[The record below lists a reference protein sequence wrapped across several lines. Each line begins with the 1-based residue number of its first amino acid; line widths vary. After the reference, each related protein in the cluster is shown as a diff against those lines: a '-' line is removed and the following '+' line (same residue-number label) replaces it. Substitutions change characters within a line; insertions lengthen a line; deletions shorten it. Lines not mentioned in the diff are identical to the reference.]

1 MGEITLNLN
10 ILFFEALIYASLAT
24 KNLLSQ
30 YFDIS
35 GFSSTEIG
43 ILMAVLPVVS
53 LVSSPLWF
61 KISSRLGQNRIY
73 YIVSLSSAVCIWP
86 IFTAGDF
93 LTSLLFMIL
102 FSLFFSGVVPLGD
115 SIIMTILKNTGGR
128 FDRVR
133 LFGTIGF
140 AVTSLLLSSLVGISF
155 FWLFAAT
162 SVVLAFSP
170 IFLKKKSGE
179 SRRSAPENS
188 AGAGSLLQFSVMTI
202 GMFFGIT
209 LNSFH
214 NSFIAVFTR
223 QNGMDSSVVG
233 VVFAITA
240 LSEIPFL
247 LVADRIIEKIGSMKI
262 LLFGMAVIGVRMIL
276 VSFATNVYALY
287 LVESLH
293 GLTYILMY
301 YALFHFIHYGLSG
314 RRLIFAQSV
323 FWIVR
328 SGLTFIVGS
337 IGGGIIIDAFSVFF
351 AFRLFGFI
359 GLLSAII
366 MTIVYFAFRRS
377 RLNSR

>member
-1 MGEITLNLN
+1 MNLR
-10 ILFFEALIYASLAT
+10 IFFFEALIYASLAT
-24 KNLLSQ
+24 KNLLGQ

-86 IFTAGDF
+86 IFATSDF

-115 SIIMTILKNTGGR
+115 SIIMTIIKKTGGR

-140 AVTSLLLSSLVGISF
+140 AATSMLLSSLVGISF

-170 IFLKKKSGE
+170 IFLEKKPGE
-179 SRRSAPENS
+179 SRTAAPDNY
-188 AGAGSLLQFSVMTI
+188 AGAGSLLQFSMMTI
-202 GMFFGIT
+202 GMFCGIT

-223 QNGMDSSVVG
+223 QNGMDPSVVG
-233 VVFAITA
+233 IVFAITA

-262 LLFGMAVIGVRMIL
+262 LLFGMAVIGIRMIL

-301 YALFHFIHYGLSG
+301 YSLFHFIHYGLSG
-314 RRLIFAQSV
+314 RRQIFAQSV

-337 IGGGIIIDAFSVFF
+337 IGGGIIIDTFSVFI
-351 AFRLFGFI
+351 AFRLFGFV

-366 MTIVYFAFRRS
+366 MTVVYFAVRRS
-377 RLNSR
+377 EPDSR

>member
-1 MGEITLNLN
+1 MNLS

-86 IFTAGDF
+86 IFAASDF

-102 FSLFFSGVVPLGD
+102 FSLFFSAVVPLGD
-115 SIIMTILKNTGGR
+115 SIIMTSIKKTGGR

-140 AVTSLLLSSLVGISF
+140 AATSLLLSTVVGISF

-170 IFLKKKSGE
+170 IFLKKKSDASRTEATE
-179 SRRSAPENS
+179 SS
-188 AGAGSLLQFSVMTI
+188 AGAGSLLQFSMMTI

-223 QNGMDSSVVG
+223 QNGMDPSVVG
-233 VVFAITA
+233 IVFAITA

-247 LVADRIIEKIGSMKI
+247 LVADRIIERIGSMKI

-301 YALFHFIHYGLSG
+301 YSLFHFIHYGLSG
-314 RRLIFAQSV
+314 RQQILAQSV

-351 AFRLFGFI
+351 AFRFFGYV

-366 MTIVYFAFRRS
+366 MTIVYLSFRRS
-377 RLNSR
+377 RSNSG

>member
-1 MGEITLNLN
+1 LNLS

-61 KISSRLGQNRIY
+61 KISSGLGQNKIY

-86 IFTAGDF
+86 IFAASDF

-102 FSLFFSGVVPLGD
+102 FSLFFSAVVPLGD
-115 SIIMTILKNTGGR
+115 SIIMTSIKKTGGR

-140 AVTSLLLSSLVGISF
+140 AATSLLLSTVVGISF

-170 IFLKKKSGE
+170 IFLKKKSDASRTEATE
-179 SRRSAPENS
+179 SS
-188 AGAGSLLQFSVMTI
+188 AGAGSLLQFSMMTI

-223 QNGMDSSVVG
+223 QNGMDPSVVG
-233 VVFAITA
+233 IVFAITA

-247 LVADRIIEKIGSMKI
+247 LVADRIIERIGSMKI

-301 YALFHFIHYGLSG
+301 YSLFHFIHYGLSG
-314 RRLIFAQSV
+314 RQQTFAQSV

-351 AFRLFGFI
+351 AFRFFGYV

-366 MTIVYFAFRRS
+366 MTIVYLSFRRS
-377 RLNSR
+377 RSNSG

>member
-1 MGEITLNLN
+1 LNLS
-10 ILFFEALIYASLAT
+10 IFFFEVLIYASLAT
-24 KNLLSQ
+24 KNLLGQ

-86 IFTAGDF
+86 IFAASDF
-93 LTSLLFMIL
+93 MTSLLFMIL

-115 SIIMTILKNTGGR
+115 SIIMTIIKKTGGR

-133 LFGTIGF
+133 LFGTMGF
-140 AVTSLLLSSLVGISF
+140 AATSLLLSSLVGISF

-170 IFLKKKSGE
+170 IFLEKKPGE
-179 SRRSAPENS
+179 SRTAAPENS
-188 AGAGSLLQFSVMTI
+188 TGAGSLLQFSMMTI

-223 QNGMDSSVVG
+223 QNGMDPSVVG
-233 VVFAITA
+233 IVFAITA

-301 YALFHFIHYGLSG
+301 YSLFHFIHYGLSG
-314 RRLIFAQSV
+314 RRQIFAQSV

-337 IGGGIIIDAFSVFF
+337 IGGGIIIDTFSVFI
-351 AFRLFGFI
+351 AFRLFGFV

-366 MTIVYFAFRRS
+366 MTVVYFAVRRS
-377 RLNSR
+377 EPDSG

>member
-1 MGEITLNLN
+1 MNLS
-10 ILFFEALIYASLAT
+10 IFFFEVLIYASLAT
-24 KNLLSQ
+24 KNLLGQ

-86 IFTAGDF
+86 IFAASDF
-93 LTSLLFMIL
+93 MTSLLFMIL

-115 SIIMTILKNTGGR
+115 SIIMTIIKKTGGR

-133 LFGTIGF
+133 LFGTMGF
-140 AVTSLLLSSLVGISF
+140 AATSLLLSSLVGISF

-170 IFLKKKSGE
+170 IFLEKKPGE
-179 SRRSAPENS
+179 SRTAAPENS
-188 AGAGSLLQFSVMTI
+188 TGAGSLLQFSMMTI

-223 QNGMDSSVVG
+223 QNGMDPSVVG
-233 VVFAITA
+233 IVFAITA

-301 YALFHFIHYGLSG
+301 YSLFHFIHYGLSG
-314 RRLIFAQSV
+314 RRQIFAQSV

-337 IGGGIIIDAFSVFF
+337 IGGGIIIDTFSVFI
-351 AFRLFGFI
+351 AFRLFGFV

-366 MTIVYFAFRRS
+366 MTVVYFAVRRS
-377 RLNSR
+377 EPDSG

>member
-1 MGEITLNLN
+1 LNLS

-86 IFTAGDF
+86 IFAASDF

-102 FSLFFSGVVPLGD
+102 FSLFFSAVVPLGD
-115 SIIMTILKNTGGR
+115 SIIMTSIKKTGGR

-140 AVTSLLLSSLVGISF
+140 AATSLLLSTVVGISF

-170 IFLKKKSGE
+170 IFLKKKSDASRTEATE
-179 SRRSAPENS
+179 SS
-188 AGAGSLLQFSVMTI
+188 AGAGSLLQFSMMTI

-223 QNGMDSSVVG
+223 QNGMDPSVVG
-233 VVFAITA
+233 IVFAITA

-247 LVADRIIEKIGSMKI
+247 LVADRIIERIGSMKI

-301 YALFHFIHYGLSG
+301 YSLFHFIHYGLSG
-314 RRLIFAQSV
+314 RQQILAQSV

-351 AFRLFGFI
+351 AFRFFGYV

-366 MTIVYFAFRRS
+366 MTIVYLSFRRS
-377 RLNSR
+377 RSNSG

>member
-1 MGEITLNLN
+1 MNLR
-10 ILFFEALIYASLAT
+10 IFFIEALIYASLAT
-24 KNLLSQ
+24 KNLLGQ

-86 IFTAGDF
+86 IFATSEF

-115 SIIMTILKNTGGR
+115 SIIMTIIKKTGGR

-140 AVTSLLLSSLVGISF
+140 AATSLLLSSLVGISF

-170 IFLKKKSGE
+170 IFLKRKPGE
-179 SRRSAPENS
+179 LRTAAPENS
-188 AGAGSLLQFSVMTI
+188 TGAGSLLQFSMMTI

-209 LNSFH
+209 LN
-214 NSFIAVFTR
+214 
-223 QNGMDSSVVG
+223 
-233 VVFAITA
+233 
-240 LSEIPFL
+240 
-247 LVADRIIEKIGSMKI
+247 
-262 LLFGMAVIGVRMIL
+262 
-276 VSFATNVYALY
+276 
-287 LVESLH
+287 
-293 GLTYILMY
+293 
-301 YALFHFIHYGLSG
+301 
-314 RRLIFAQSV
+314 
-323 FWIVR
+323 
-328 SGLTFIVGS
+328 
-337 IGGGIIIDAFSVFF
+337 
-351 AFRLFGFI
+351 
-359 GLLSAII
+359 
-366 MTIVYFAFRRS
+366 
-377 RLNSR
+377 

>member
-1 MGEITLNLN
+1 LNLN

-35 GFSSTEIG
+35 GYSPTEIG

-61 KISSRLGQNRIY
+61 KISSRLGQNKIY

-86 IFTAGDF
+86 IFATSDF

-102 FSLFFSGVVPLGD
+102 FSLFFSAVVPLGD
-115 SIIMTILKNTGGR
+115 SIIMTILKTTGGR

-162 SVVLAFSP
+162 SIVLAFSP
-170 IFLKKKSGE
+170 MFLKRRPGE
-179 SRRSAPENS
+179 SRTEAPENPAS
-188 AGAGSLLQFSVMTI
+188 AGSLLQFSLMTV

-223 QNGMDSSVVG
+223 QNGMDPSVVG

-301 YALFHFIHYGLSG
+301 YSLFHFIHYGLSG
-314 RRLIFAQSV
+314 RRMIAAQSV

-337 IGGGIIIDAFSVFF
+337 IGGGIIIDKFSVFF
-351 AFRLFGFI
+351 AFRLFGFV
-359 GLLSAII
+359 GLLSAIL
-366 MTIVYFAFRRS
+366 MTGVYFAILRS
-377 RLNSR
+377 RSNSR